1 MKKALLLGLSLGLL
15 IANGAQAEVRLPHL
29 VSDGMVLQRDTQVP
43 VWGWADAGEAV
54 AVDFRG
60 ESYLTQANDEG
71 EWRIN
76 LPKMSAG
83 GPYQLTVKGDNQ
95 ITLEDVLVG
104 DVWLASGQSN
114 MQLTMARL
122 KPLYADLMAE
132 AQYPEIRYFE
142 VPGRY
147 NFAEPLQDL
156 EGGNWVSITPETIGS
171 VSGVA
176 FFFARELQRTQDVP
190 IGIVLSA
197 LGGSP
202 VEAWISE
209 PALKEF
215 PLPYEEL
222 QKFKDDEYVS
232 RLAEDDQQRIAAW
245 HEKAHKQDIGTK
257 GEDYLWADPDLN
269 IKDWKTLQVP
279 GYWPLAEDGPVNGI
293 VWARTEVEIPE
304 ELAGKLA
311 RLEVGRIVD
320 ADITFVNGIQVGSTG
335 YQYPP
340 RRYTIPAGVLKAGSN
355 TLAVRISNE
364 QGRGGFVLDKPY
376 ELEIDDT
383 LINLEGEWHYRVA
396 TQMPPLAPPTFI
408 RWKPTGLYNAMI
420 APLTNIPFAGTI
432 WYQGESNTNA
442 ADEYAIRFPAMIE
455 DWRKQWNQPDMPFLY
470 VQLANF
476 MEPKDQPEDSNWAR
490 TREAQLETLAV
501 PNTAMAVTIDV
512 GEWNDIHPLN
522 KKTVGE
528 RLAAA
533 ARHEAYGEKLVYS
546 GPLYKSMKTKGKKI
560 VLSFDHVDGGLVAK
574 DGELQEFAIAG
585 ADGNFVWAK
594 AKIRGKKI
602 VVWSDEIS
610 DPVAVRYAWADNPD
624 EANLYNEA
632 GFPASPFRTDNW

>member
-1 MKKALLLGLSLGLL
+1 MKKAFLLGLSLGLL
-15 IANGAQAEVRLPHL
+15 ITSGAQAEVRLPKL

-54 AVDFRG
+54 AVEFRG
-60 ESYLTQANDEG
+60 ESYLTQANEEG

-76 LPKMSAG
+76 LPEMSAG
-83 GPYQLTVKGDNQ
+83 GPFELIVKGDNQ
-95 ITLEDVLVG
+95 IILEDVLVG

-114 MQLTMARL
+114 MELTMARL

-132 AQYPEIRYFE
+132 ADYPQIRYFD
-142 VPGRY
+142 VPDRY
-147 NFAEPLQDL
+147 NFAKPLPDL
-156 EGGNWVSITPETIGS
+156 EGGHWLTVNPETIGS
-171 VSGVA
+171 VSGVV
-176 FFFARELQRTQDVP
+176 FFFARELHRTQEVP
-190 IGIVLSA
+190 IGIVNSA

-209 PALKEF
+209 PALKQF
-215 PLPYEEL
+215 PRAYQEL
-222 QKFKDDEYVS
+222 QKFKDEDYVS
-232 RLAEDDQQRIAAW
+232 RLEEDDQQRIAAW
-245 HEKAHKQDIGTK
+245 HEKAREQDAGTK
-257 GEDYLWADPDLN
+257 GDEYLWADPNLDTD
-269 IKDWKTLQVP
+269 DWNTMQVP
-279 GYWPLAEDGPVNGI
+279 GYWPLADDGPVNGI
-293 VWARTEVEIPE
+293 VWARTEVDIPA
-304 ELAGKLA
+304 ELAGKPA

-320 ADITFVNGIQVGSTG
+320 ADITFVNGTRVGSTG

-340 RRYTIPAGVLKAGSN
+340 RRYTIPEGVLRAGRN

-364 QGRGGFVLDKPY
+364 QGRGGFLLDKPY
-376 ELEIDDT
+376 ELEIGDT
-383 LINLEGEWHYRVA
+383 LVDLKGEWRYKVA
-396 TQMPPLAPPTFI
+396 AQMPPLAPPTFI
-408 RWKPTGLYNAMI
+408 RWKPTGLYNGMI
-420 APLTNIPFAGTI
+420 APLTNIPFTGTI
-432 WYQGESNTNA
+432 WYQGESNTYA
-442 ADEYAIRFPAMIE
+442 PDEYALTFPAMIA
-455 DWRKQWNQPDMPFLY
+455 DWRKQWNRPELPFLY

-522 KKTVGE
+522 KKAVGE

-546 GPLYKSMKTKGKKI
+546 GPLYKAMAIQGNKI
-560 VLSFDHVDGGLVAK
+560 VLSFDHVNGGLVAK

-594 AKIRGKKI
+594 AEIRGDKI
-602 VVWSDEIS
+602 VVWSDEVAE
-610 DPVAVRYAWADNPD
+610 PVAVRYAWADNPD
-624 EANLYNEA
+624 DANLYNKA
-632 GFPASPFRTDNW
+632 GFPASPFRTDDW